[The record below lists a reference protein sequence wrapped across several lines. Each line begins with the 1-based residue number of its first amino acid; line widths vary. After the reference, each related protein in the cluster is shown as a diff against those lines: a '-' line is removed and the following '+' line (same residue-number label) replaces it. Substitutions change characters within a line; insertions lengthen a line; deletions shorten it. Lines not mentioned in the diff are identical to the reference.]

1 MENKN
6 HFFSGRWQEG
16 KGNAF
21 SSHDPG
27 TGNPV
32 WEGKEATEAD
42 VHQAVMAAK
51 KAFPAWAT
59 LSSEKRISFLQ
70 KFEDLLKE
78 HKDDL
83 AKTISS
89 EMGKPKWESLTE
101 VDAMIGKISLS
112 IEAFKNRTSSSEKKS
127 SDAKS
132 VTRFKPHGVV
142 AVFGPFNFPGHL
154 ANGHIVPA
162 LLAGNTVVFKPSEL
176 TPFVAQKTAELWE
189 KTGLPD
195 GVFNLIQGAIS
206 TGTGLSRHP
215 DLNGLF
221 FTGSSQ
227 TGLALHRLFAE
238 HPEKI
243 LALEM
248 GGNNPLIV
256 WNVSDFKAAA
266 YTTIQSAYLTSG
278 QRCTCARRLILPQNA
293 QGEKFL
299 ETLVQ
304 MISKIKVG
312 YFLDTPEPFM
322 GPVVSKAA
330 AARILT
336 AYNHLLESGG
346 KSLVEMTLLKKGN
359 TFLSP
364 GLIDATGMKK
374 RDDCEIFGPLLQVFW
389 VKDFEEAL
397 KEANNTRYGL
407 SAGILSDDKKDFEK
421 FYAQI
426 RAGIVNWNRQTTGA
440 VSSAPFGGVGL
451 SGNHRPSA
459 YFAADYCSYPVAT
472 MEAEHLQMPEK
483 ILPGIE
489 C

>member
-1 MENKN
+1 MKNKN

-16 KGNAF
+16 KGSPFA
-21 SSHDPG
+21 SHDPG
-27 TGNPV
+27 TGLPV
-32 WEGKEATEAD
+32 WEGNEATED
-42 VHQAVMAAK
+42 EIDRAVISAK
-51 KAFPAWAT
+51 LAFPAWAA
-59 LSSEKRISFLQ
+59 LSLEKRISFLQ
-70 KFEDLLKE
+70 KFDTLLKT

-83 AKTISS
+83 ANTISS

-101 VDAMIGKISLS
+101 VDAMIGKISIS
-112 IEAFKNRTSSSEKKS
+112 IEAFKTRTSPLEKNS
-127 SDAKS
+127 NDTKS

-176 TPFVAQKTAELWE
+176 TPLVAEKTAELWE

-195 GVFNLIQGAIS
+195 GVFNLLQGAKS
-206 TGTGLSRHP
+206 AGTILSRHS

-256 WNVSDFKAAA
+256 WNVSDLKAAA

-293 QGEKFL
+293 KGEKFL
-299 ETLVQ
+299 EVLIQ

-312 YFLDTPEPFM
+312 YFEEIPEPFM

-330 AARILT
+330 AIHILT
-336 AYNHLLESGG
+336 AYHNLLESGD
-346 KSLVEMTLLKKGN
+346 KPLVEMTLLEKGN
-359 TFLSP
+359 AFLSP
-364 GLIDATGMKK
+364 GLIDATDMKK
-374 RDDCEIFGPLLQVFW
+374 RDDCEIFGPLLQVFR

-397 KEANNTRYGL
+397 KKANDTRYGL

-451 SGNHRPSA
+451 SGNHRASA

-472 MEAEHLQMPEK
+472 MEAKHLHMPEK
-483 ILPGIE
+483 ILPGIGI
-489 C
+489 